1 MQVAE
6 QLTNV
11 AGVLNHDLTTGR
23 KGSDLSLLGLE
34 LPGLGTPAGGA
45 RSVSSS
51 ALANAEETLTG
62 TTTRPAASS
71 RDRGGQPGPSL
82 NVEVEIS
89 WILLNGVEGD
99 DSHSYA
105 KPGAGPTPYIEGR
118 NIDMWPMTA
127 GVRVAKTMARLE
139 REDMLEGKSNQ
150 KGRRKWSGEGSRK

>member
-1 MQVAE
+1 M
-6 QLTNV
+6 
-11 AGVLNHDLTTGR
+11 LNHDLTAGR

-34 LPGLGTPAGGA
+34 LPGLGTPADGA

-71 RDRGGQPGPSL
+71 RDRGGRRGPSL
-82 NVEVEIS
+82 YVWREVS
-89 WILLNGVEGD
+89 DSPLNGVSEG

-127 GVRVAKTMARLE
+127 GVKVAKTMARLA
-139 REDMLEGKSNQ
+139 REDMLEGMSNQ
-150 KGRRKWSGEGSRK
+150 KGRRKWSREGSRK